1 MEDNAVFE
9 KITKETYSDEFL
21 TMLEQSNPLPKAG
34 QVYECS
40 YLKETEKEYLF
51 DVGFKDYIRVKKS
64 REEDNFMY
72 GVEEGEQLKVGITQI
87 EDRKDFSIY
96 GSIADVKRIE
106 VIETLETLKSSEFV
120 SARIDSLN
128 TAGYSATILLDKC
141 EIDAFM
147 PQQLAGVNKIKEE
160 DREDLIGKIL
170 EVGVESFISEKG
182 TWVISRKSFLEA
194 LIPIYIEELDL
205 NTIYTGKVTGT
216 AKFGVFVEFNTCL
229 TGLIH
234 KSSLNDKLKD
244 DFRSLNI
251 GDEVSFRVKDIQR
264 PRKGKPKIILTQ
276 EEKSDIWN
284 TISQNDI
291 FTGTVKQN
299 KDFGIMVNIGE
310 DVMGLIRPEN
320 ITDGIKEL
328 NQGDSIE
335 VKVFWVDKD
344 EQKIYLQPC

>member
-1 MEDNAVFE
+1 MEDNEVFE

-21 TMLEQSNPLPKAG
+21 RMLKESNPLPKSG

-40 YLKETEKEYLF
+40 FLKETEKEYIF
-51 DVGFKDYIRVKKS
+51 DVGFKDYVRVKKS

-72 GVEEGEQLKVGITQI
+72 GVEKGESLKVGITQI

-106 VIETLETLKSSEFV
+106 VIKTLENLSPTEFV

-147 PQQLAGVNKIKEE
+147 PQQLAGVNKIKKE
-160 DREDLIGKIL
+160 DREDLIGQIL
-170 EVGVESFISEKG
+170 EVGIESFISEKG

-194 LIPIYIEELDL
+194 LIPIYLEELDL
-205 NTIYTGKVTGT
+205 NTLYTGKVTGT

-234 KSSLNDKLKD
+234 KSSLSDELKD
-244 DFRSLNI
+244 DFTNLNI
-251 GDEVSFRVKDIQR
+251 GDEISFRVKEIQH

-276 EEKSDIWN
+276 EEKSGIWD

-291 FTGTVKQN
+291 FSGTIKRN
-299 KDFGIMVNIGE
+299 KDFGILVNIG
-310 DVMGLIRPEN
+310 DNVMGLIRPEN

-328 NQGDSIE
+328 NQGDSID
-335 VKVFWVDKD
+335 VKVFWVDKN